1 MAPAYLSELTP
12 TGDGRRMTF
21 PFPAVNWAAM
31 IWPTELRAIIFALS
45 ETQDNPQTANVPL
58 VPGNIFAHSMSP
70 WVQV

>member
-1 MAPAYLSELTP
+1 
-12 TGDGRRMTF
+12 MTF